1 MALLRSI
8 ITVSSFTFASRIFG
22 FIRDMLVAAYLGAG
36 PIADACFVAFKMPN
50 FFRRLFAEGAFN
62 AAFVPLFSAKLADD
76 GKSAALHF
84 AGAVMSIMITFLVI
98 FIIIFQVAMPWLMYI
113 FAPGFVDEPEKFGFA
128 IDLTRI
134 TFPYLLFVSLVSLLG
149 GVLNSLGRFA
159 AVAATPI
166 ILNLFIIGALLL
178 ATPYLPSAGHAF
190 VWGVFLAG
198 IGEFLWLVYACHREG
213 FTLHLT
219 KPRFSPPVRR
229 LLKLMV
235 PGAIGAGVL
244 QINQLVDV
252 VIASL
257 LPTGAIS
264 FLYYADRIHQLPLG
278 VVGVAIG
285 TALLPVLS
293 QQIRAG
299 ENKNALNSMNRAIEV
314 ALLLTLP
321 GAAAL
326 LVIGQPIVSVLF
338 ERGAFDAATTL
349 ATTQALMAY
358 SVGLPAYVLIKVLAP
373 AFFARQDTSTP
384 VKIAILCVFLNLGL
398 NLTLMQIFAHVGI
411 AMATAISAWVNA
423 ALLLI
428 FLYKRGQFQTDARL
442 RNRACRI
449 FLATLGMAT
458 VLWIVHTAFQGL
470 YDASQVARIGLL
482 AILVFGGLVVYF
494 VLILMFR
501 AAAISDFKSLLR
513 RQQTD

>member
-8 ITVSSFTFASRIFG
+8 ITVSSFTFLSRIFG
-22 FIRDMLVAAYLGAG
+22 FVRDMIVAAYLGAG
-36 PIADACFVAFKMPN
+36 PVADACFVAFKMPN

-62 AAFVPLFSAKLADD
+62 AAFVPLLSAKLTDE
-76 GKSAALHF
+76 GKSSALDF
-84 AGAVMSIMITFLVI
+84 AGAVMSLMTVLLLI
-98 FIIIFQVAMPWLMYI
+98 FVTMFQIAMPWLMYI
-113 FAPGFVDEPEKFGFA
+113 FAPGFADDSEKFALA
-128 IDLTRI
+128 IDLTRV
-134 TFPYLLFVSLVSLLG
+134 TFPYLLFISLVSVLG

-166 ILNLFIIGALLL
+166 ILNLFLIGALII
-178 ATPYLPSAGHAF
+178 ATPYLPNAGHAF

-198 IGEFLWLVYACHREG
+198 IAEFLWLLHACHREG
-213 FTLHLT
+213 FTLYFT
-219 KPRFSPPVRR
+219 KPRISPSVRR

-252 VIASL
+252 IIASL

-264 FLYYADRIHQLPLG
+264 FLYYADRVHQLPLG

-293 QQIRAG
+293 RQIRVG
-299 ENKNALNSMNRAIEV
+299 DDKSALNSMNRAIEV

-326 LVIGQPIVSVLF
+326 LMIGEPIVSTLF
-338 ERGAFDAATTL
+338 ERGAFDAAASL

-358 SVGLPAYVLIKVLAP
+358 STGLPAYVLIKVLSP
-373 AFFARQDTSTP
+373 GFFARQDTSTP
-384 VKIAILCVFLNLGL
+384 VKIAIVCVFLNLGL
-398 NLTLMQIFAHVGI
+398 NLALMQIFAHVGI

-428 FLYKRGQFQTDARL
+428 FLYKRGQFETDARF

-449 FLATLGMAT
+449 LMATLGMAAA
-458 VLWIVHTAFQGL
+458 LWLLHIAFQDL
-470 YDASQVARIGLL
+470 YDAGESGRITWL
-482 AILVFGGLVVYF
+482 AILVFGGLLVYF
-494 VLILMFR
+494 SLIFLFR
-501 AAAISDFKSLLR
+501 AAAINDFKSLLR
-513 RQQTD
+513 RQ

>member
-1 MALLRSI
+1 MVLLRSI
-8 ITVSSFTFASRIFG
+8 ITVSSFTFLSRIFG
-22 FIRDMLVAAYLGAG
+22 FVRDMLVAAYLGAG

-62 AAFVPLFSAKLADD
+62 AAFVPLFSAKLIDE
-76 GKSAALHF
+76 GKTSALLF
-84 AGAVMSIMITFLVI
+84 AGSVMSIMTTFLVV
-98 FIIIFQVAMPWLMYI
+98 FVIIFQIAMPWLMYV
-113 FAPGFVDEPEKFGFA
+113 FAPGFADDAEKFGLA
-128 IDLTRI
+128 IDLTRV
-134 TFPYLLFVSLVSLLG
+134 TFPYLLFISLVSLLG
-149 GVLNSLGRFA
+149 GVLNSMGRFA

-166 ILNLFIIGALLL
+166 ILNLFLIGALLL
-178 ATPYLPSAGHAF
+178 ATPYLPNAGYAF

-213 FTLHLT
+213 FTFYLT
-219 KPRFSPPVRR
+219 KPRISPSVRR

-257 LPTGAIS
+257 LPTGSIS
-264 FLYYADRIHQLPLG
+264 FLYYADRVHQLPLG
-278 VVGVAIG
+278 VVGVAVG

-293 QQIRAG
+293 HQIRSG
-299 ENKNALNSMNRAIEV
+299 DDKNALSSMNRAIEV

-326 LVIGQPIVSVLF
+326 LVIGQPIVSTLF
-338 ERGAFDAATTL
+338 ERGAFDSGATL

-358 SVGLPAYVLIKVLAP
+358 SLGLPAYVLIKVLAP
-373 AFFARQDTSTP
+373 GFFARQDTSTP
-384 VKIAILCVFLNLGL
+384 VKIGIACVFLNLGL
-398 NLTLMQIFAHVGI
+398 NLTLMHIFAHVGI
-411 AMATAISAWVNA
+411 AMATAISGWVNA
-423 ALLLI
+423 GLLLI
-428 FLYKRGQFQTDARL
+428 FLYKRGQFQTDVRL

-449 FLATLGMAT
+449 FVATLGMAAALW
-458 VLWIVHTAFQGL
+458 VLHVAFQGL
-470 YDASQVARIGLL
+470 YDAGQVTKIGFL
-482 AILVFGGLVVYF
+482 AVLVFGGLLVYF
-494 VLILMFR
+494 ALVLLFR

>member
-1 MALLRSI
+1 
-8 ITVSSFTFASRIFG
+8 
-22 FIRDMLVAAYLGAG
+22 
-36 PIADACFVAFKMPN
+36 
-50 FFRRLFAEGAFN
+50 
-62 AAFVPLFSAKLADD
+62 
-76 GKSAALHF
+76 
-84 AGAVMSIMITFLVI
+84 
-98 FIIIFQVAMPWLMYI
+98 
-113 FAPGFVDEPEKFGFA
+113 
-128 IDLTRI
+128 
-134 TFPYLLFVSLVSLLG
+134 
-149 GVLNSLGRFA
+149 
-159 AVAATPI
+159 
-166 ILNLFIIGALLL
+166 
-178 ATPYLPSAGHAF
+178 
-190 VWGVFLAG
+190 
-198 IGEFLWLVYACHREG
+198 
-213 FTLHLT
+213 
-219 KPRFSPPVRR
+219 
-229 LLKLMV
+229 MV

-264 FLYYADRIHQLPLG
+264 FLYYADRVHQLPLG
-278 VVGVAIG
+278 VIGVAIG

-293 QQIRAG
+293 HQIRAG
-299 ENKNALNSMNRAIEV
+299 EDKNALNSMNRAIEV

-326 LVIGQPIVSVLF
+326 LVIGQPIVSILF

-373 AFFARQDTSTP
+373 GFFARQDTSTP
-384 VKIAILCVFLNLGL
+384 VKIAIFCVFLNLGL

-449 FLATLGMAT
+449 FIATLGMAIA
-458 VLWIVHTAFQGL
+458 LWVVHTAFQGL
-470 YDASQVARIGLL
+470 YDASQVTRIGLL

-513 RQQTD
+513 R

>member
-1 MALLRSI
+1 MVLLRSI
-8 ITVSSFTFASRIFG
+8 ITVSSFTFLSRIFG

-36 PIADACFVAFKMPN
+36 PIADACFIAFKMPN

-62 AAFVPLFSAKLADD
+62 AAFVPLFSAKLTDE
-76 GKSAALHF
+76 GKSSALHF
-84 AGAVMSIMITFLVI
+84 AGAVMSIMTTFLII
-98 FIIIFQVAMPWLMYI
+98 FVIIFQIAMPWLMYI
-113 FAPGFVDEPEKFGFA
+113 FAPGFADNPEKFGLA
-128 IDLTRI
+128 IDLTRV
-134 TFPYLLFVSLVSLLG
+134 TFPYLLFISLVSLLG

-166 ILNLFIIGALLL
+166 ILNLILIGALLL

-198 IGEFLWLVYACHREG
+198 VVEFLWLVYACHREG
-213 FTLHLT
+213 FALYLK
-219 KPRFSPPVRR
+219 KPRLSPEVRR

-257 LPTGAIS
+257 LSTGAIS
-264 FLYYADRIHQLPLG
+264 FLYYADRVHQLPLG

-285 TALLPVLS
+285 TALLPILS

-299 ENKNALNSMNRAIEV
+299 DDKSALYSMNRAIEV

-321 GAAAL
+321 AAAAL
-326 LVIGQPIVSVLF
+326 LVIGEPIVSILF
-338 ERGAFDAATTL
+338 ERGAFDAAATL

-358 SVGLPAYVLIKVLAP
+358 SAGLPAYVFIKVLAP
-373 AFFARQDTSTP
+373 GFFARQDTKTP
-384 VKIAILCVFLNLGL
+384 VKIAIVCVVLNLGL
-398 NLTLMQIFAHVGI
+398 NLILMQIFAHVGI

-423 ALLLI
+423 A
-428 FLYKRGQFQTDARL
+428 FLFSFLRKRGQFQTDARL
-442 RNRACRI
+442 RNKACRI
-449 FLATLGMAT
+449 FLATLGMAG
-458 VLWIVHTAFQGL
+458 VLGVLHAAFQGF
-470 YDASQVARIGLL
+470 YDVGQVTRIGFLALL
-482 AILVFGGLVVYF
+482 VLAGFVVYSI
-494 VLILMFR
+494 LILLFR
-501 AAAISDFKSLLR
+501 AAAINDFKSLLR
-513 RQQTD
+513 RQETD

>member
-1 MALLRSI
+1 MVLLRSI
-8 ITVSSFTFASRIFG
+8 ITVSSFTFLSRILG

-62 AAFVPLFSAKLADD
+62 AAFVPLFSAKLIDE
-76 GKSAALHF
+76 GKSSAFHF
-84 AGAVMSIMITFLVI
+84 AGAVLSIMATLLVI
-98 FIIIFQVAMPWLMYI
+98 FVIIFQIAMPWLMYI
-113 FAPGFVDEPEKFGFA
+113 FAPGFADDSEKFA
-128 IDLTRI
+128 LATDLTRI
-134 TFPYLLFVSLVSLLG
+134 TFPYLLFISLVSLLG
-149 GVLNSLGRFA
+149 GVLNSMGRFA

-166 ILNLFIIGALLL
+166 ILNLFLIGALLL
-178 ATPYLPSAGHAF
+178 ATPYLPSAGHSF
-190 VWGVFLAG
+190 VWGVFVAG
-198 IGEFLWLVYACHREG
+198 IAEFLWLVYACHREG
-213 FTLHLT
+213 FTLYLT
-219 KPRFSPPVRR
+219 KPSLSPSVRR

-252 VIASL
+252 IIASL

-264 FLYYADRIHQLPLG
+264 FLYYADRVHQLPLG

-299 ENKNALNSMNRAIEV
+299 EDKNALNSMNRAIEV

-326 LVIGQPIVSVLF
+326 IVIAQPIVSILF

-358 SVGLPAYVLIKVLAP
+358 SIGLPAYVLIKVLAP
-373 AFFARQDTSTP
+373 GFFARQDTSTP
-384 VKIAILCVFLNLGL
+384 VKIAIVCVFLNLVL
-398 NLTLMQIFAHVGI
+398 NLTLMQMFMHVGI

-423 ALLLI
+423 AFLAI
-428 FLYKRGQFQTDARL
+428 FLCKRGQFQIDARL
-442 RNRACRI
+442 RNRACGI
-449 FLATLGMAT
+449 FIATLGMAAA
-458 VLWIVHTAFQGL
+458 LWVAHTAFQGL
-470 YDASQVARIGLL
+470 YDSGQVTRIGLL
-482 AILVFGGLVVYF
+482 ATLVFGGLVVYF
-494 VLILMFR
+494 LLIILFR

-513 RQQTD
+513 RQQAD

>member
-8 ITVSSFTFASRIFG
+8 ITVSSFTFLSRIFG
-22 FIRDMLVAAYLGAG
+22 FVRDMLVAAYLGAG

-98 FIIIFQVAMPWLMYI
+98 FVIIFQVSMPWLMYI
-113 FAPGFVDEPEKFGFA
+113 FAPGFADDPEKFGFA

-134 TFPYLLFVSLVSLLG
+134 TFPYLLFISLVSLLG

-166 ILNLFIIGALLL
+166 ILNLFLIGALLL

-198 IGEFLWLVYACHREG
+198 IGEFLWLVFACHREG
-213 FTLHLT
+213 FTLYLT
-219 KPRFSPPVRR
+219 KPKFSLPVRR

-264 FLYYADRIHQLPLG
+264 FLYYADRVHQLPLG

-285 TALLPVLS
+285 TALLPLLS

-299 ENKNALNSMNRAIEV
+299 EEKGALNSMNRSIEV

-326 LVIGQPIVSVLF
+326 LVIGQPIVSILF

-373 AFFARQDTSTP
+373 GFFARQDTSTP
-384 VKIAILCVFLNLGL
+384 VKIAIVCVFLNLVL

-449 FLATLGMAT
+449 FIATLGMAI
-458 VLWIVHTAFQGL
+458 VLWVVHTAFQGL
-470 YDASQVARIGLL
+470 YDADQVTRIGLL

-513 RQQTD
+513 REQTD